1 MYKCKIAEIDIGTMI
16 RRKVEEQHWSYTAF
30 ASAIGCSRS
39 ALYNIFNN
47 RDISVIRLLK
57 ISEVLRHDFFTEIC
71 GVLPA
76 SGNPPPHS
84 FLAIR
89 LCDGRPAIGDLPPEI
104 AALIRRE
111 IDRCTEL

>member
-1 MYKCKIAEIDIGTMI
+1 MIGTMI
-16 RRKVEEQHWSYTAF
+16 RRKVEEQRWSYTAF

-71 GVLPA
+71 GTLPA
-76 SGNPPPHS
+76 AGNPASDS
-84 FLAIR
+84 FVAIR
-89 LCDGRPAIGDLPPEI
+89 LCNGRPAIGDLPPEI